1 MLARLQQFTTLSL
14 IALAALWAGW
24 FGRQGRWDWALVG
37 ALLVLFGYALFLAL
51 EFAMLSRVHGD
62 DPAPRATTAQ
72 LLRAWWGEVLSAPR
86 VFCWR
91 QPFRSHA
98 EPDDLGAGHR
108 GRLGVV
114 FVHGFV
120 CNRGFWNPWMARLR
134 SAGVPFVAVN
144 LEPVFGRIDDYVPIV
159 DSAVRRVREATGRAP
174 LIVAHSMGGL
184 ATRAWLSRCAERDA
198 VEHVVTIGSPHHG
211 TWLARFGVTPNGLQ
225 MRRPN
230 AWLDELRAAEAARDG
245 ASPYARFTCFYSHC
259 DNIVFPPSTATLPG
273 ADNRHVSG
281 SAHVHLADQPAVFD
295 AVWARVSAVESAS
308 NSGAPA
314 TRR

>member
-14 IALAALWAGW
+14 IAAAALWAAW
-24 FGRQGRWDWALVG
+24 FGRQGQWGWAFGG

-51 EFAMLSRVHGD
+51 EFAMLARVHGD
-62 DPAPRATTAQ
+62 DPAPRAAPAQ
-72 LLRAWWGEVLSAPR
+72 LLQAWWGEVLSAPR

-91 QPFRSHA
+91 QPFRSQA
-98 EPDDLGAGHR
+98 EPDHLDAGHR

-134 SAGVPFVAVN
+134 ATGVPFAAVN
-144 LEPVFGRIDDYVPIV
+144 LEPVFGRIDDYVPII
-159 DSAVRRVREATGRAP
+159 DDAVRRVRAATGRAP
-174 LIVAHSMGGL
+174 LLVAHSMGGL
-184 ATRAWLSRCAERDA
+184 AVRAWLSRCDEPGAA
-198 VEHVVTIGSPHHG
+198 EHVVTIGSPHHG

-230 AWLDELRAAEAARDG
+230 AWLDELRAAETARGGD
-245 ASPYARFTCFYSHC
+245 SPYARFTCFYSHC

-281 SAHVHLADQPAVFD
+281 SAHVHLADQPEVFD
-295 AVWARVSAVESAS
+295 EVWSRLSAS

>member
-1 MLARLQQFTTLSL
+1 MLARLQQVTTLSL
-14 IALAALWAGW
+14 IALAALWAAW
-24 FGRQGRWDWALVG
+24 FGGQGQWGWAFGG
-37 ALLVLFGYALFLAL
+37 ALLVLFGHALFLAL
-51 EFAMLSRVHGD
+51 EFAMLWRVHGN
-62 DPAPRATTAQ
+62 DPAPRATASQ

-98 EPDDLGAGHR
+98 VPDHLGPDQCGL
-108 GRLGVV
+108 LGVV

-134 SAGVPFVAVN
+134 RANMPFVAVN
-144 LEPVFGRIDDYVPIV
+144 LEPVFGRIDDYLPIV
-159 DSAVRRVREATGRAP
+159 DEAVRRVHEATGRAP

-184 ATRAWLSRCAERDA
+184 ATRAWLSRRADA
-198 VEHVVTIGSPHHG
+198 GAVDHVVTIGSPHHG
-211 TWLARFGVTPNGLQ
+211 TWLARFGITPNGLQ

-230 AWLDELRAAEAARDG
+230 AWLDELRAAEAARADG
-245 ASPYARFTCFYSHC
+245 SPYANFTCFYSHC

-281 SAHVHLADQPAVFD
+281 SAHVHLADQPEVFE
-295 AVWARVSAVESAS
+295 AVWARLSAS
-308 NSGAPA
+308 NPGAAA